1 MTPKLLLRIA
11 AIIMLLHAI
20 GHTMGALTWK
30 KTPDAAKQSVIESM
44 TAHKFPFMGV
54 ERSMGEYYD
63 GYGFA
68 CTLALLL
75 IVVLLW
81 ITSNVAPHTTALVKN
96 ILVVLSF
103 ILLAW
108 GIDELIFFFPFA
120 AAFTLV
126 SFLLTLVATLRLM
139 KPATLKN
146 KNS

>member
-1 MTPKLLLRIA
+1 MNPKILLRIA
-11 AIIMLLHAI
+11 AIIMFLHAV
-20 GHTMGALTWK
+20 GHTIGASTWK
-30 KTPDAAKQSVIESM
+30 KTPNVSKQAVIASM

-54 ERSMGEYYD
+54 ERSMSEYYD

-75 IVVLLW
+75 ITTLLW
-81 ITSNVAPHTTALVKN
+81 ITSNVTPHTIALVKN
-96 ILVVLSF
+96 ILLVLSF

-120 AAFTLV
+120 AAFSLL
-126 SFLLTLVATLRLM
+126 SFLLTLIATLRLM

>member
-1 MTPKLLLRIA
+1 MNPKILLRIA

-20 GHTMGALTWK
+20 GHTIGALTWK
-30 KTPDAAKQSVIESM
+30 KTPDVAKQAVIEFM
-44 TAHKFPFMGV
+44 TAHKFPFMGA
-54 ERSMGEYYD
+54 ERSMGEYYE

-75 IVVLLW
+75 IVAILW
-81 ITSNVAPHTTALVKN
+81 ITSNVTPHSIALVKN
-96 ILVVLSF
+96 ILVVLSI

-108 GIDELIFFFPFA
+108 GVDELIFFFPFA
-120 AAFTLV
+120 AAFSLL

-139 KPATLKN
+139 KPATIKT

>member
-1 MTPKLLLRIA
+1 MNPKILLRIA
-11 AIIMLLHAI
+11 AILMLLHAI
-20 GHTMGALTWK
+20 GHTYGSLNWK
-30 KTPDAAKQSVIESM
+30 KATDPAKQAVIESM
-44 TAHKFPFMGV
+44 MHKFPFMGV
-54 ERSMGEYYD
+54 ERSVAEYYD

-75 IVVLLW
+75 ITAILW
-81 ITSNVAPHTTALVKN
+81 ITSNVAPHSIALVKN

-120 AAFTLV
+120 AAFSLL

-139 KPATLKN
+139 KPATIKT